1 MGHAVSNR
9 GSKFAQAGR
18 AKWPRGED
26 VCDAIAMSKPAH
38 ATPRKTSAALRAVAA
53 ALRQNPSP
61 GALAKRTLEIA
72 VEALGATAGSVLLHE
87 PEQRRLVFTHVIG
100 ATPEIEAALQG
111 TSVPD
116 SRGLSGHV
124 LRSGRSVIVADVARS
139 KQHNKTVDAK
149 TTFATRN
156 LVAVPVRAPGSATR
170 PIGVVEVLNK
180 RRGAFTQADRTLLEL
195 LASQAAAAIE
205 MSRLQR
211 AAALSSLVH
220 RLGDVGHDVKNL
232 LTPVETGTRT
242 IARVLG
248 DALDAL
254 EVLRRSLPD
263 ELGEVL
269 EVTVAPLR
277 NDVQAL
283 HTIVLEAVA
292 DVKDRVREIAEAV
305 KGIASEPA
313 FEPTDLRALVASVL
327 RVLYPVAEPSGVAL
341 DFAGVPAAPPWPL
354 LMLDRRRMFN
364 ALYNLVHNAVAAT
377 PSGGTVRV
385 LAVHEVLASGSQ
397 RLRLVVVDDGAGI
410 PPPVL
415 CMLFT
420 DETVSTKV
428 GGTGLGTRIV
438 QQVARA
444 HGGDVRVESVEGQ
457 GAKFTLD
464 LPWCPAP
471 QP

>member
-1 MGHAVSNR
+1 MTR
-9 GSKFAQAGR
+9 PIR
-18 AKWPRGED
+18 
-26 VCDAIAMSKPAH
+26 

-61 GALAKRTLEIA
+61 ELLAKRTLEIA

-87 PEQRRLVFTHVIG
+87 PEHRRLVFTHVIG
-100 ATPEIEAALQG
+100 ASPEIEAALQG
-111 TSVPD
+111 TTVPD
-116 SRGLSGHV
+116 SRGLSGRV
-124 LRSGRSVIVADVARS
+124 LRTGRSVIVADVARS
-139 KQHNKTVDAK
+139 KQHNKSIDAK

-156 LVAVPVRAPGSATR
+156 LVAVPVRAPGPETR

-180 RRGAFTQADRTLLEL
+180 RRGPFTKADQTLLEL

-211 AAALSSLVH
+211 AAALSSLAH

-242 IARVLG
+242 IAQVLS

-254 EVLRRSLPD
+254 EMLRGSLPD
-263 ELGEVL
+263 ELAEVL
-269 EVTVAPLR
+269 DVTIAPLR
-277 NDVQAL
+277 NDVKGL
-283 HTIVLEAVA
+283 HEIVLEAVA

-305 KGIASEPA
+305 KGIASEPT

-341 DFAGVPAAPPWPL
+341 DFAGVPAVPVLPL
-354 LMLDRRRMFN
+354 LMLDRRRMYN

-385 LAVHEVLASGSQ
+385 IASHGGHGGGGD
-397 RLRLVVVDDGAGI
+397 RLRLVVADDGSGI
-410 PPPVL
+410 PPAVL
-415 CMLFT
+415 RTLFT

-444 HGGDVRVESVEGQ
+444 HGGEVRVESVVGQ
-457 GAKFTLD
+457 GATFTLD
-464 LPWCPAP
+464 LPWRPAP
-471 QP
+471 

>member
-1 MGHAVSNR
+1 MTSPLR
-9 GSKFAQAGR
+9 
-18 AKWPRGED
+18 
-26 VCDAIAMSKPAH
+26 

-61 GALAKRTLEIA
+61 EALAKRTLEIA
-72 VEALGATAGSVLLHE
+72 VEALGATAGSVLLHD

-116 SRGLSGHV
+116 TRGLSGRV

-139 KQHNKTVDAK
+139 KQHNKAIDAQ

-156 LVAVPVRAPGSATR
+156 LVAVPVRAPGPATR

-180 RRGAFTQADRTLLEL
+180 RRGAFTPADRTLLEL

-211 AAALSSLVH
+211 AAALSSLAH

-242 IARVLG
+242 IAQVLS

-254 EVLRRSLPD
+254 EMLRGSLPD
-263 ELGEVL
+263 ELGDIL
-269 EVTVAPLR
+269 EATVAPLR
-277 NDVQAL
+277 HDVTAL
-283 HTIVLEAVA
+283 HAIVLEAVA

-305 KGIASEPA
+305 KGIASEPT
-313 FEPTDLRALVASVL
+313 FEPTDLRTLVASVL

-341 DFAGVPAAPPWPL
+341 DFAGVPPSPPWPL
-354 LMLDRRRMFN
+354 LMLDRRRMYN

-377 PSGGTVRV
+377 PAGGTVRV
-385 LAVHEVLASGSQ
+385 IAQHDARAAGGD
-397 RLRLVVVDDGAGI
+397 RLRLDVVDDGAGI
-410 PPPVL
+410 APAVL
-415 CMLFT
+415 RTLFT

-444 HGGDVRVESVEGQ
+444 HGGEVRVKSVEGQ
-457 GAKFTLD
+457 GAAFTLE
-464 LPWCPAP
+464 LPWRPAP
-471 QP
+471 LP